1 MKDRIYLQQLWSFL
15 SKQMSTIASKIK
27 CEAERKFE
35 RDMQEKGLANHNT
48 HLLAAVTTTT
58 TSASTLTTSPTLQ
71 DEMPSQDELF
81 FSPTNTST
89 RDNMQEAK
97 KRDEGDRGGCLKQAR
112 SLIELCDDEQIFAK
126 LHMWFTWMLRMS
138 SRHITEVFVNGPVSE
153 DCQVTFERQS
163 ELVEFSL
170 NDDVNDGDNDEDDE
184 DDEIM
189 RLMGDKNDGDTHEVM
204 LDGRDLN
211 VLVVENLRQ
220 LIKVEY
226 IIDKYEYFKNIEIY
240 CWRLLIK
247 LKV

>member
-48 HLLAAVTTTT
+48 HLLAAAVATTTTT
-58 TSASTLTTSPTLQ
+58 TSASTSTT
-71 DEMPSQDELF
+71 SQDELF

-97 KRDEGDRGGCLKQAR
+97 KRDEDGRGGCLKQAR

-170 NDDVNDGDNDEDDE
+170 NDDANDAGDNDEYDE
-184 DDEIM
+184 DNEIM
-189 RLMGDKNDGDTHEVM
+189 RLMGDKDEGETHEVI
-204 LDGRDLN
+204 LGDRDLN
-211 VLVVENLRQ
+211 VVVVENLRQ

-226 IIDKYEYFKNIEIY
+226 IIDKYKYFKNILLEIAD
-240 CWRLLIK
+240 
-247 LKV
+247 